1 MTTQDGSRG
10 ASRTDLVP
18 IGSIEVFD
26 EGDDEWDLYVERLDQ
41 YFEANGI
48 TDAGRKR
55 GVLLTVCGKRT
66 YKLVR
71 DLVSQDKPA
80 DKTYDE
86 LCEVLSKHSNPKPR
100 EVVQRCAFFSRHRQ
114 SGETVADFVA
124 GLRRLAADC
133 NFGPALDDMLRDRLV
148 SGVNNDRIQRRLLAE
163 SGALDLTKT
172 LELAVA
178 VERATHD
185 AARLQSTQLRSTD
198 QVHWVRQG
206 QRGRARGKDDEEG
219 RHCFRCGSRL
229 HDEGKCRFR
238 KEKCYQCGKTGHIR
252 RMCRQKNA
260 AGVGQAGQERHKQGQ
275 RVFSVTNE
283 SSDSSSDGDH
293 DGMYYL
299 CRVGENELGR
309 VSTDPI
315 TVSVVLDGQSTE
327 MEIDTGPVC
336 RSCRRVDSRNFGRRK
351 SVPS

>member
-1 MTTQDGSRG
+1 M
-10 ASRTDLVP
+10 
-18 IGSIEVFD
+18 VF
-26 EGDDEWDLYVERLDQ
+26 
-41 YFEANGI
+41 
-48 TDAGRKR
+48 KR
-55 GVLLTVCGKRT
+55 GHNVPPWP
-66 YKLVR
+66 
-71 DLVSQDKPA
+71 Q
-80 DKTYDE
+80 E
-86 LCEVLSKHSNPKPR
+86 LKKS
-100 EVVQRCAFFSRHRQ
+100 
-114 SGETVADFVA
+114 
-124 GLRRLAADC
+124 LAWI
-133 NFGPALDDMLRDRLV
+133 G
-148 SGVNNDRIQRRLLAE
+148 
-163 SGALDLTKT
+163 LTKT

-185 AARLQSTQLRSTD
+185 STRLQSTQLRSTD

-238 KEKCYQCGKTGHIR
+238 KEKCYQSGKTGHI
-252 RMCRQKNA
+252 CRTCWQKNA

-283 SSDSSSDGDH
+283 SSDSSSDRDH

-309 VSTDPI
+309 VNTDPI

-327 MEIDTGPVC
+327 MEIDTGACVSVMAESRFKKLWPEEKRPV
-336 RSCRRVDSRNFGRRK
+336 
-351 SVPS
+351 